1 MVLRA
6 DQTCDGPDHPL
17 DHLKAGR
24 RPEIEQLRQ
33 ALSHMSGA
41 ERRLRARD
49 HARPG
54 ELTTVQL
61 RSLAALARQPEMTAG
76 QLARSVDLNPATVT
90 GMLDQLEQADIVKRH
105 RSVEDRR
112 VLNVS
117 LTAHGWELLEGKL
130 ATWQSMWE
138 EKLAD
143 VTDEEIRTG
152 VRVIQQVTEL
162 YGEISE
168 RLENME
174 HRETRRG

>member
-76 QLARSVDLNPATVT
+76 QLVT